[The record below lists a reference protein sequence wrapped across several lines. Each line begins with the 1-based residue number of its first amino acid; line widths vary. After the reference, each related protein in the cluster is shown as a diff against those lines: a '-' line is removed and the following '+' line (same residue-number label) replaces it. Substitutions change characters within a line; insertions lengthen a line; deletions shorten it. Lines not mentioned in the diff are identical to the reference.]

1 MKKRIIA
8 LVGASVM
15 LLSACA
21 TGSSVNDAKK
31 LYEGKT
37 YSVTQISKEFVATP
51 EAELVKEKEDDI
63 NSYVSQYVADI
74 KSHTVN
80 LYDNLPTI
88 TANLVNF
95 NARVDDEAEWAKT
108 YGEEFTYEINDRA
121 VSVTLS
127 ASKTV
132 TKDEDK
138 EAGFAVAYAFS
149 YIANYNKEG
158 LLKSSRL
165 TIAVVKT
172 NEKEKKDVAKY
183 QVTSTLSVS
192 W

>member
-21 TGSSVNDAKK
+21 TGSSINDAKK

-37 YSVTQISKEFVATP
+37 YSATQISKEFVATP

-63 NSYVSQYVADI
+63 NSYVLQYVADI

-80 LYDNLPTI
+80 LYDNLPAV
-88 TANLVNF
+88 TANLANF

-108 YGEEFTYEINDRA
+108 YGEEFTYEINDGA
-121 VSVTLS
+121 VSATLS

-149 YIANYNKEG
+149 YNANYNKEG

-165 TIAVVKT
+165 TIAIVKT